1 MNYDELE
8 KTLLSFKGA
17 VKDYPFGPE
26 AAVFKV
32 AGKMFALIAWQEEP
46 LTISLKCDPVEAD
59 FIRSTFEAVK
69 PGYHLNKQHWNTVTL
84 DGSIPEG
91 MLHKMIASSYD
102 LVVKGLTKVERQRL
116 TKEVSNV

>member
-1 MNYDELE
+1 MTYNDLE
-8 KTLLSFKGA
+8 KTLLSLSGA
-17 VKDYPFGPE
+17 SKDYPFGPE

-59 FIRSTFEAVK
+59 FLRSTFEAVK

-84 DGSIPEG
+84 DGSIPKV
-91 MLHKMIASSYD
+91 LLLKMITASYD
-102 LVVKGLTKVERQRL
+102 LVVKGLTKAERQRL
-116 TKEVSNV
+116 AKEVENV